1 MAIDCQD
8 NKVEM
13 PCDCLPAPPPTP
25 RPIAYSWMNGE
36 FSRAGSITIANST
49 VSPTV
54 FLLQANG
61 AGQLVLVGTPPPFAG
76 DTFGYVNNPTITI
89 NAPGGAGVTATA
101 TLTLN
106 SNRKISGLT
115 ITNPGSGYTPLAY
128 YGYTITQEP
137 LASTISLYTDIKGVY
152 FNASFNPVSKL
163 NTYPPPV
170 GWNPISATSIKAV
183 FKVAGAFRRDSVGS
197 VRLRYKLNGTTQGTF
212 MQIYQDTENTL
223 TNFTHISKEITCN
236 TGDLITYEI
245 YTNDGAHIDYVG
257 PVVGLFIPKLN

>member
-8 NKVEM
+8 NKVEL

-25 RPIAYSWMNGE
+25 RPMAIAWLNGS
-36 FSRAGSITIANST
+36 FGRDGAITLGNSITPITYGSY
-49 VSPTV
+49 PK
-54 FLLQANG
+54 LQANG
-61 AGQLVLVGTPPPFAG
+61 AGQLQLIGSFSA
-76 DTFGYVNNPTITI
+76 FGQYVNAPTITI
-89 NAPGGAGVTATA
+89 NPPTAGVTATA

-106 SNRKISGLT
+106 SSRQVSTLT
-115 ITNPGSGYTPLAY
+115 LTNAGSGYTPFQY
-128 YGYTITQEP
+128 YGYTISQEP
-137 LASTISLYTDIKGVY
+137 LASSVILYTDLKDTGY
-152 FNASFNPVSKL
+152 WNNSFAPVNKVATL
-163 NTYPPPV
+163 PPPA
-170 GWNPISATSIKAV
+170 GWNPTSPTSLKCV
-183 FKVAGAFRRDSVGS
+183 FKISGAFRRDSVGS

-236 TGDLITYEI
+236 IGDLITYEI